1 MGDVYYPK
9 FYRTK
14 KFFRSVNGINR
25 MFRLVPLPIAIFL
38 GSLLLPPELSVE
50 LGSLRLSGYRIV
62 LLVMFLPCLYQL
74 LTDPAKKISIADYLM
89 LFTTAW
95 CLIAILFNHDFVYM
109 IETGGIL
116 VIEMLGAY
124 LLARIYICS
133 LDDFVAAAKLF
144 VLLICALLIFAIPE
158 TITGQHYLRGPIEFF
173 YPKRLGLHRVYGP
186 FDHPI
191 LFGVFCALGLSY
203 AYYILANEAVN
214 NIRKFGIILLVVIA
228 TFLSVSAGPLIALFA
243 QIGLICWE
251 KITRTIP
258 GRWWITAGGLL
269 LIYIVL
275 DIISNR
281 SPIALAISYA
291 SFSGQTAYFR
301 LLIFDYGS
309 IEVMNNFMLGIG
321 FNEWTRPSWMPS
333 SVDNFWLLTAMR
345 YGMPCLI
352 AMIASI
358 VYLVIKIA
366 KRKSDSIVMKNAAK
380 AWAVGLA
387 GLMIV
392 GCTVTFWNSLFVLF
406 FYSLGSGCW
415 LLDSQKIPLSQ
426 TEDLTQNL
434 DHEELTST
442 APRQTLF

>member
-1 MGDVYYPK
+1 ML
-9 FYRTK
+9 R
-14 KFFRSVNGINR
+14 R
-25 MFRLVPLPIAIFL
+25 VPLPIAVFL
-38 GSLLLPPELSVE
+38 ISLLLPPELSVE
-50 LGSLRLSGYRIV
+50 IGSLRLSGYRIV

-74 LTDPAKKISIADYLM
+74 LTDPTKKISIADYLM

-95 CLIAILFNHDFVYM
+95 CLLAILVNHDFVYM
-109 IETGGIL
+109 LETGGIL
-116 VIEMLGAY
+116 AVEMLGAY

-133 LDDFVAAAKLF
+133 LDDFVAAANMF

-158 TITGQHYLRGPIEFF
+158 TITGKHYLRGPIEFF
-173 YPKRLGLHRVYGP
+173 YPKRMGLHRVYGP

-203 AYYILANEAVN
+203 AYYIFAGGVVN
-214 NIRKFGIILLVVIA
+214 NIKKLGVILLVIIA

-258 GRWWITAGGLL
+258 GRWWITTGGLV

-275 DIISNR
+275 DIVSNR

-321 FNEWTRPSWMPS
+321 FNDWTRPSWMPS

-345 YGMPCLI
+345 YGMPCLVS
-352 AMIASI
+352 MIAAI
-358 VYLVIKIA
+358 LYLVIKTA
-366 KRKSDSIVMKNAAK
+366 KRKSDSLPIKNAAK
-380 AWAVGLA
+380 SWAVGLA

-392 GCTVTFWNSLFVLF
+392 GCTVTFWNSMFVLF

-415 LLDSQKIPLSQ
+415 FLESQKRPSSQ
-426 TEDLTQNL
+426 PA
-434 DHEELTST
+434 ELTPNVDYTTLPSST
-442 APRQTLF
+442 TERKTLF

>member
-1 MGDVYYPK
+1 ML
-9 FYRTK
+9 
-14 KFFRSVNGINR
+14 
-25 MFRLVPLPIAIFL
+25 RLVPLPIAIFL
-38 GSLLLPPELSVE
+38 ASLLLPPELSVE

-74 LTDPAKKISIADYLM
+74 LTDPTTKISIADYLM
-89 LFTTAW
+89 FFTTAW
-95 CLIAILFNHDFVYM
+95 CLLSLLLNHNFSYM
-109 IETGGIL
+109 LETGGML
-116 VIEMLGAY
+116 AIEMLGAY

-133 LDDFVAAAKLF
+133 LDAFVATAKMF

-158 TITGQHYLRGPIEFF
+158 SITGQHYLRGPIEFV

-203 AYYILANEAVN
+203 AYYIFAGGAVN
-214 NIRKFGIILLVVIA
+214 SFKKFGVIMLIVIA

-243 QIGLICWE
+243 QIGLILWE
-251 KITRTIP
+251 KMTRTIP
-258 GRWWITAGGLL
+258 GRWWFTTGGLVL
-269 LIYIVL
+269 VYIVL
-275 DIISNR
+275 DLLSNR

-309 IEVMNNFMLGIG
+309 AEVMNNFMLGIG
-321 FNEWTRPSWMPS
+321 FNEWNRPSWMPS

-345 YGMPCLI
+345 YGLPCLI
-352 AMIASI
+352 AMIAAI
-358 VYLVIKIA
+358 VYLVIKTA
-366 KRKSDSIVMKNAAK
+366 KRKSDSLPMKNAAK

-415 LLDSQKIPLSQ
+415 FLESQKRPSNHPAG
-426 TEDLTQNL
+426 LTPD
-434 DHEELTST
+434 DHYTILPPPMTD
-442 APRQTLF
+442 RKTLF

>member
-1 MGDVYYPK
+1 ML
-9 FYRTK
+9 
-14 KFFRSVNGINR
+14 
-25 MFRLVPLPIAIFL
+25 RLVPLPITIFL
-38 GSLLLPPELSVE
+38 GSLLLPPELSIE
-50 LGSLRLSGYRIV
+50 IGSLRLSGYRIV

-74 LTDPAKKISIADYLM
+74 LNNPATKISVADYLM
-89 LFTTAW
+89 LFTTVW
-95 CLIAILFNHDFVYM
+95 CLVALLFNHGFIYM
-109 IETGGIL
+109 VETGGIL
-116 VIEMLGAY
+116 AVEMLGAY
-124 LLARIYICS
+124 LLARVYICS

-158 TITGQHYLRGPIEFF
+158 TITGKHYLRGPIEFF

-203 AYYILANEAVN
+203 AYYIFADGAIN
-214 NIRKFGIILLVVIA
+214 NIKKFGIILLVVIA

-251 KITRTIP
+251 KITRSIP
-258 GRWWITAGGLL
+258 GRWWITAGGLVVV
-269 LIYIVL
+269 YIVL
-275 DIISNR
+275 DIASNR

-321 FNEWTRPSWMPS
+321 FHDWTRPSWMPS

-352 AMIASI
+352 SMIAAI
-358 VYLVIKIA
+358 LYLVIKTA
-366 KRKSDSIVMKNAAK
+366 KRKSDSLAMKNAAK

-406 FYSLGSGCW
+406 FYTLGSGCW
-415 LLDSQKIPLSQ
+415 FLESQNRPSSR
-426 TEDLTQNL
+426 TA
-434 DHEELTST
+434 ELTST
-442 APRQTLF
+442 VDNTTLPSSATGRKTLF